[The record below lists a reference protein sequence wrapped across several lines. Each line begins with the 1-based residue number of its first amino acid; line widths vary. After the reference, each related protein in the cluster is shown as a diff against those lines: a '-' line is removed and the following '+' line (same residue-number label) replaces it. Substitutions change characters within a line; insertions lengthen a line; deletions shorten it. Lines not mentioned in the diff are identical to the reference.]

1 MSKQSY
7 LSNIKFSNN
16 KSIYDPIKKFLTF
29 SHIQGRID
37 IPKQGETMLG
47 YTERDIVDM
56 QIAINDGIFYLPP
69 SAETTKRD
77 LEKAFDLLQG
87 LIFEGHVTA

>member
-1 MSKQSY
+1 
-7 LSNIKFSNN
+7 
-16 KSIYDPIKKFLTF
+16 
-29 SHIQGRID
+29 
-37 IPKQGETMLG
+37 MLG

-87 LIFEGHVTA
+87 LIFEGHFTA

>member
-1 MSKQSY
+1 
-7 LSNIKFSNN
+7 
-16 KSIYDPIKKFLTF
+16 
-29 SHIQGRID
+29 
-37 IPKQGETMLG
+37 MLG

>member
-29 SHIQGRID
+29 SQFQGRID